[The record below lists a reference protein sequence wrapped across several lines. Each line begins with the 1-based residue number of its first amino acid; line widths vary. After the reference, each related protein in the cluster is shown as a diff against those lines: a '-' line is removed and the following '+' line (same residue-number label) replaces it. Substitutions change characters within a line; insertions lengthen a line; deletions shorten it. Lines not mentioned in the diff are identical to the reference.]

1 MQIIKWIATA
11 CVAIASLALLA
22 GQLGLF
28 AGTPPGDLG
37 VRAGKLKRPSD
48 TANSVS
54 SQALLWP
61 DHRQRDAAQI
71 APLALRGDGPTTM
84 AKLSALLQADPD
96 VIIVD
101 SRVDYLRVQY
111 TSRIMKF
118 VDDVEFWF
126 DPVQGVVQV
135 RSASRVGSNDFGVN
149 RRRIEGLRDKLAS
162 S

>member
-1 MQIIKWIATA
+1 MQIIKWVTTAIVATA
-11 CVAIASLALLA
+11 TLALLA

-28 AGTPPGDLG
+28 AGQPPGDLG
-37 VRAGKLKRPSD
+37 VRAGKLKQPSD
-48 TANSVS
+48 TDNSVS

-61 DHRQRDAAQI
+61 GHRQREAAQI

-84 AKLSALLQADPD
+84 ARLNALLQAEPGAT
-96 VIIVD
+96 IVD

-111 TSRIMKF
+111 TTRLMKF

-135 RSASRVGSNDFGVN
+135 RSASRVGRNDFGVN
-149 RRRIEGLRDKLAS
+149 RRRIEQLRDKLATS
-162 S
+162 